1 MTVDAVRD
9 DDDLSAQQARLRA
22 DAEALAGA
30 ERRLLA
36 QAAALEGQRGVPDW
50 CVPTLRRQ
58 AECCRAAAD
67 DMAAAAAGLGRLA
80 ARATARRAAPRTV
93 ARSDAL

>member
-9 DDDLSAQQARLRA
+9 DEDLSAYEDRLRA
-22 DAEALAGA
+22 GAEALAAA

-36 QAAALEGQRGVPDW
+36 RAAALEGRPGVPDW

-58 AECCRAAAD
+58 AESCRVAAGDMGDAADVVGRHAARSGAGRAGVRAAAPPG
-67 DMAAAAAGLGRLA
+67 AA
-80 ARATARRAAPRTV
+80 
-93 ARSDAL
+93 